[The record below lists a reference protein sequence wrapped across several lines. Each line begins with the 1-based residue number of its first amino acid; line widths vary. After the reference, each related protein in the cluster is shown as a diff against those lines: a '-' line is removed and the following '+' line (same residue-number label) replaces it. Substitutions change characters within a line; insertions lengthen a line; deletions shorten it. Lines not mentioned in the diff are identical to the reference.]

1 MIIIDKLFFWIY
13 CVPSA
18 KFDPEE
24 KNSLSRLDFIRNSLF
39 LIVGFLSV
47 LSSLLNASTFQTLIS
62 MIIVSGLCV
71 IFVIVRYTDER
82 INTLCNVN
90 IVQLKS
96 GRYKGITFSILS
108 CFICFGGMYFAL
120 G

>member
-1 MIIIDKLFFWIY
+1 MLLIDKLYLWIY

-24 KNSLSRLDFIRNSLF
+24 KNALSRIDFIRNSLF

-47 LSSLLNASTFQTLIS
+47 ILSLLNASKFQAFVLMTGVFVIC
-62 MIIVSGLCV
+62 I
-71 IFVIVRYTDER
+71 IFVFVRYTNEK
-82 INTLCNVN
+82 INTLCNVS
-90 IVQLKS
+90 IDELKS
-96 GRYKGITFSILS
+96 CRIKGIVFSILS
-108 CFICFGGMYFAL
+108 AIIFFGGLYFAL